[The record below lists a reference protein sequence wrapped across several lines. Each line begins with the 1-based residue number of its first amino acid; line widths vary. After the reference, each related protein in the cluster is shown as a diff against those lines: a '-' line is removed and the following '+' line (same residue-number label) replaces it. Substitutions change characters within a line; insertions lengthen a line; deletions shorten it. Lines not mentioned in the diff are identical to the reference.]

1 MRKIMTGIELRSE
14 ISEIK
19 SFFQVFEKEIYEQLT
34 IFEAG
39 QARAD
44 SAVVS
49 EWIVR
54 VYLSNIQHTI
64 KKLDEF
70 YQLTINEQ
78 EEKKE
83 AILNKTEDFL
93 LRAKQALED
102 SVTTTRA
109 SATYIPVP
117 AHKQFATNAQA
128 LLAAITSLLSDLRF
142 PHRHTAKKSWY
153 NQSLHKA
160 VEFIQIRT
168 HAFGLGR
175 PTYHEDAAFNLNQL
189 AEKLISDDLGSSSSE
204 ATVAVGLATTKTTI
218 RQEAEQ
224 HRYLPAT
231 LDLCLQQFK
240 ALQKSGGA
248 LSKQAVMDVMTP
260 EFPNPR
266 AQR

>member
-1 MRKIMTGIELRSE
+1 MTGIELRAE

-19 SFFQVFEKEIYEQLT
+19 SFFQVFEQEIYEQLT

-49 EWIVR
+49 EWIDR

-70 YQLTINEQ
+70 YRLTINEQ
-78 EEKKE
+78 EEEKKE

-93 LRAKQALED
+93 LRAKEALED
-102 SVTTTRA
+102 AVATTRA

-117 AHKQFATNAQA
+117 AHKQFAANAQA

-142 PHRHTAKKSWY
+142 PHRHTAQKSWY

-175 PTYHEDAAFNLNQL
+175 PPYHEDAAFNLQHL
-189 AEKLISDDLGSSSSE
+189 AEKLISDDLRSSSSE

-218 RQEAEQ
+218 KQEEEQ

-240 ALQKSGGA
+240 ALQQSGGA
-248 LSKQAVMDVMTP
+248 VSKQAVMNVMTP
-260 EFPNPR
+260 EFPSPR